1 MRPRPSSSPMGQA
14 AALTI
19 QGMVSLT
26 GTSLSAQ
33 ERALLERFAGDLRSQ
48 NENPLH
54 AIWLFGSRARGE
66 TPSEDSDVDVLVLVD
81 DDSWDAKARIHDT
94 LQTAA
99 RALGLQPLTWSF
111 SVHIH
116 TPQWLAQR
124 REIRSFFV
132 AEVDRDKVAA

>member
-1 MRPRPSSSPMGQA
+1 MLRPTAQM
-14 AALTI
+14 ALTI
-19 QGMVSLT
+19 HGMLSLER
-26 GTSLSAQ
+26 TSLSTQ
-33 ERALLERFAGDLRSQ
+33 ERALLERFAEDLRAH
-48 NENPLH
+48 NENPIH
-54 AIWLFGSRARGE
+54 AVWLFGSRARGE

-94 LQTAA
+94 LQAAA
-99 RALGLQPLTWSF
+99 RALSLQPLTWSF

-124 REIRSFFV
+124 REIRSFFI

>member
-66 TPSEDSDVDVLVLVD
+66 TPSEDSDVDVIR
-81 DDSWDAKARIHDT
+81 SWYTRIH
-94 LQTAA
+94 L
-99 RALGLQPLTWSF
+99 
-111 SVHIH
+111 
-116 TPQWLAQR
+116 R
-124 REIRSFFV
+124 R
-132 AEVDRDKVAA
+132 

>member
-1 MRPRPSSSPMGQA
+1 MDR

-19 QGMVSLT
+19 DFMVSLA
-26 GTSLSAQ
+26 GTSLSQQ
-33 ERALLERFAGDLRSQ
+33 ERALLERFAEDLRAQS
-48 NENPLH
+48 ENPLS

-66 TPSEDSDVDVLVLVD
+66 TPSEDSDVDVLVLVE
-81 DDSWDAKARIHDT
+81 DDSWEAKSHIHDT
-94 LQTAA
+94 LQAAA
-99 RALGLQPLTWSF
+99 RALRLEPLTWSF

-116 TPQWLAQR
+116 TPQWLERR